1 MTPEPESLTEVPGA
15 RRVAVLV
22 SSIDVETARSLLKEL
37 PAPDRQRVLVEVARL
52 DLDPPSRSE
61 IEATLREFKEH
72 QKSADSIGP
81 GGLDV
86 AKALVDPASD
96 SEERRRLFERIE
108 SAVRSAPF
116 GFLTK
121 AGASRIASILQDEHP
136 QTLAL
141 IAACLPPGQAAQM
154 IDRLPLKTQIEVTR
168 RLARMEPMA
177 PEAVRQIEKSLEAK
191 FAGIRE
197 AGAPAPGGFRAAA
210 AVLGRALPDTSR
222 EVIRALE
229 REDPEL
235 ADSLRDA
242 MFSFGDLRGVDDLG
256 LQALLASVNLRRV
269 AVALK
274 SPAPEVA
281 AALFRALP
289 PADAAL
295 LRHEMETLGPVTLQE
310 VSDARLELAAAA
322 RRLEKRG
329 ELEVRDRGSERIV

>member
-1 MTPEPESLTEVPGA
+1 MNPGPESPSDMPGA

-22 SSIDVETARSLLKEL
+22 SSIEVESARSLLKEL

-52 DLDPPSRSE
+52 DLDPPSRAE
-61 IEATLREFKEH
+61 IETTLREFREH
-72 QKSADSIGP
+72 QKSIDAASP

-86 AKALVDPASD
+86 AKALVDPAGD
-96 SEERRRLFERIE
+96 AEERRRLFERIE
-108 SAVRSAPF
+108 AAVRSAPF

-121 AGASRIASILQDEHP
+121 AGASRIASVLQDEHP

-168 RLARMEPMA
+168 RLARMEPMS

-191 FAGIRE
+191 FAGMRE
-197 AGAPAPGGFRAAA
+197 SGAPAPGGFRTAAA
-210 AVLGRALPDTSR
+210 ILGRALPDTSR
-222 EVIRALE
+222 EVLRALE

-235 ADSLRDA
+235 ADNLRDA
-242 MFSFGDLRGVDDLG
+242 MFTFADLRAVDDLG
-256 LQALLASVNLRRV
+256 LQALVGSVNLRRV

-274 SPAPEVA
+274 APAPEVTA
-281 AALFRALP
+281 AVFRALP

-295 LRHEMETLGPVTLQE
+295 LRHEMDTLGPVTLQE
-310 VSDARLELAAAA
+310 VTDARLEIAAAA
-322 RRLEKRG
+322 RRLQKRG
-329 ELEVRDRGSERIV
+329 ELVVRDRESERTH